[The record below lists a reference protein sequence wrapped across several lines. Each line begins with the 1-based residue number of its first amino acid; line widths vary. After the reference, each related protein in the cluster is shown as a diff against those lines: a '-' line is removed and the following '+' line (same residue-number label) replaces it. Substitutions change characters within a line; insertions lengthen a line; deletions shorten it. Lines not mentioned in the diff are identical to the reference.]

1 MIDQPVKKSTSAREA
16 RVPQM
21 DHAMRRAV
29 DQLHDIAQAAA
40 SQKEHDA
47 KMLAA
52 AMSSAQAL
60 RDIWQQKAKSWQR
73 AVWVCAACGMIA
85 SGAIGFVAW
94 HKVGEATLQ
103 QQRLRHELVKQ
114 NDEIN
119 SLHLRAS
126 VRTKEASQIIAN
138 SPSIT
143 NIETMISRNTQDTN
157 RRFEALASN
166 AEALVQRV
174 SNLSHKQ
181 NGLLLTITQMLH
193 KLDDKLDTPVRILPP
208 PLNIK
213 TESNREKTPAT
224 VTETRQVEAEA
235 PSPIR
240 FLRSRPIED
249 GRFTDFEHKTASQ
262 PWHLPQGF
270 QNPSGICI
278 PNKPPSK

>member
-1 MIDQPVKKSTSAREA
+1 M
-16 RVPQM
+16 PQM

-73 AVWVCAACGMIA
+73 AVWVCAACGIIA
-85 SGAIGFVAW
+85 SGAIGFVGWQKARQ
-94 HKVGEATLQ
+94 ANLQ
-103 QQRLRHELVKQ
+103 QQRLRHEMVKRD
-114 NDEIN
+114 DEIN
-119 SLHLRAS
+119 SLRLQTSIQAR
-126 VRTKEASQIIAN
+126 EGSQIIAK

-157 RRFEALASN
+157 RRFEALALN
-166 AEALVQRV
+166 AEALVKHV

-181 NGLLLTITQMLH
+181 NGLLLAITQMLH

-208 PLNIK
+208 PLNMK
-213 TESNREKTPAT
+213 TESNEEKTPTAII
-224 VTETRQVEAEA
+224 ESNQVEVEA

-249 GRFTDFEHKTASQ
+249 ERFTDFEHKTASQ
-262 PWHLPQGF
+262 PWPLPHGF

-278 PNKPPSK
+278 PNNTPPK